1 MKIYT
6 LKGDDGT
13 TSLSGGRRVPKHS
26 VRVEAYG
33 SVDEL
38 IAWIGLLRDHKENQ
52 KRKELLT
59 YIQSQLMSCAAAL
72 AIDDT
77 RTLIAER
84 YYLIRGCLSVIE
96 KEIDMMEETLP
107 PLNNFILPGGN
118 ILVSYC
124 HIARCVCR
132 RAERAVFRLNKTE
145 ESPEIVNKFLNRLSD
160 FLFVLSRKI
169 ALELDIEE
177 IKWKSEMLKNL
188 K

>member
-6 LKGDDGT
+6 LTGDDGT

-26 VRVEAYG
+26 IRVEAYG

-52 KRKELLT
+52 NRKELLI
-59 YIQSQLMSCAAAL
+59 YIQNQLMKCAAAL
-72 AIDDT
+72 ACDDRNPDSRKILPDT
-77 RTLIAER
+77 DCI
-84 YYLIRGCLSVIE
+84 SVIE
-96 KEIDMMEETLP
+96 REIDLMEETLP
-107 PLNNFILPGGN
+107 KLNNFILPGGN

-132 RAERAVFRLNKTE
+132 RAERAISGLNITE
-145 ESPEIVNKFLNRLSD
+145 KSPEIVNKFINRLSD

-177 IKWKSEMLKNL
+177 IKWSV
-188 K
+188 